1 MQKAMLFGVALAVL
15 GLLSAAAHAAPGDLD
30 PSFGTGGVVS
40 TDLGGED
47 IVRDVAVDSA
57 GRVIVVGDNELSATK
72 QEAIV
77 VRYTADGSLDPAFG
91 GGDGIVRFHFG
102 AGLWDDAASV
112 AIDGGDRVVVA
123 GSMQSDPA
131 CSGSCVFAAARL
143 TSSGQLDPS
152 FAGDGTATT
161 AVCCGAAAVAVDGS
175 GRIVVGGYAAT
186 VRLTESGV
194 LDPTFDGDGVSHEGS
209 GAYGLALDG
218 AGRIV
223 EVSNSSVAS
232 RLLTTG
238 QLDPSFDGDGQAII
252 EVAPGGTAF
261 SNAMAVDGSDRVLA
275 AGTATLSGETAGR
288 LFVMRLTASGA
299 PDSTFGGGDG
309 IVLGDPH
316 SWANDIAVDDA
327 GRALVV
333 GQWPSLDALGDV
345 LVRLLPNGSLDP
357 AFGGGDGAAAVPF
370 LLGRDVT
377 TDSAQRIVVG
387 GSAFR
392 EDEADLDFAAAR
404 YLDEGGPSS
413 PPSPLPPPSPPTPI
427 PAGSA
432 PVVAPESGP
441 QPGCGQA
448 QKRVARL
455 SRQLKQASARRQRS
469 RLRSQLRQARAR
481 INRLC

>member
-1 MQKAMLFGVALAVL
+1 MLFGVALALL
-15 GLLSAAAHAAPGDLD
+15 GLLSVAAHAAPGDLD

-47 IVRDVAVDSA
+47 IARDVAVDSA
-57 GRVIVVGDNELSATK
+57 GRVIVVGDNELSATE

-77 VRYTADGSLDPAFG
+77 VRYTAGGSLDPAFG

-112 AIDGGDRVVVA
+112 AIDGSDRVVVA

-194 LDPTFDGDGVSHEGS
+194 LDSTFDGDGVSHEGS

-252 EVAPGGTAF
+252 EVAPGSTAF
-261 SNAMAVDGSDRVLA
+261 SNAMAVDASNGVIA

-288 LFVMRLTASGA
+288 LFVMRLTPSGA
-299 PDSTFGGGDG
+299 PDPSFDSDG
-309 IVLGDPH
+309 VVLGDPH
-316 SWANDIAVDDA
+316 SWANDVAVDGAD
-327 GRALVV
+327 RVLVV
-333 GQWPSLDALGDV
+333 GQWPSLDPLGDV
-345 LVRLLPNGSLDP
+345 LVRLLPGGSLDP

-377 TDSAQRIVVG
+377 TDSEQRVVVG
-387 GSAFR
+387 GGAFG
-392 EDEADLDFAAAR
+392 ADLDFAAAR
-404 YLDEGGPSS
+404 YLDVGGPS
-413 PPSPLPPPSPPTPI
+413 PSPSTPNPPPPAPT
-427 PAGSA
+427 GSSS
-432 PVVAPESGP
+432 VAPPVSGP
-441 QPGCGQA
+441 QPACGPA
-448 QKRVARL
+448 RKRVTRL
-455 SRQLKQASARRQRS
+455 SRQLKRATARRQRA
-469 RLRSQLRQARAR
+469 RLRFRLRQARAR
-481 INRLC
+481 VSRVC